1 MNKPI
6 LVTAADASA
15 LLSVGETRFYQLR
28 AERADFPTPVMLG
41 PRCIRYR
48 TADIEAFVERLASE
62 SAPQPEPVQLAAG
75 RSRGQARRKG
85 RLPFP
90 AQDMGCEDDV
100 RPIPTPAPAEVSA

>member
-6 LVTAADASA
+6 LVTAADAAA

-75 RSRGQARRKG
+75 RSRVQARRKG
-85 RLPFP
+85 HPP
-90 AQDMGCEDDV
+90 ASAPDMGCGDHS
-100 RPIPTPAPAEVSA
+100 RPTPMPSPAEVSA